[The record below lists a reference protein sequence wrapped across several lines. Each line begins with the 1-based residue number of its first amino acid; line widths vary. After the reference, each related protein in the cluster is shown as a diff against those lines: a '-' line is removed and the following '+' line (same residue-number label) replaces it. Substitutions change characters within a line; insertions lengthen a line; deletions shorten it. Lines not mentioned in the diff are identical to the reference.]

1 MTFVVTF
8 RFRSK
13 SEVHKRMASSTKIDG
28 KGSLILYDKNRG
40 VIETL
45 TIGELSDLFIGS
57 VRCRAARGAC

>member
-1 MTFVVTF
+1 MTFVLTF
-8 RFRSK
+8 RFRGK
-13 SEVHKRMASSTKIDG
+13 SEVQKRMASSMKVDG

-57 VRCRAARGAC
+57 VRSRAARGAC